1 MFTYPLQ
8 RPFKGCKKS
17 QNLAEN
23 EKVKTEN
30 GSWKH
35 QNIRTSFWELLHFC
49 LAVPLCTDNSGA
61 DSSIQSVLVKQSFT
75 NSSPDLRE
83 HLHLWFIIVITLS
96 LKRYFGVFQN
106 FIEPFPKVWKSHFLI
121 FFAFLKEK
129 CNRPIYNFF
138 LPSES
143 LTFASLSP
151 FLSLYLSYTLSSV
164 TRWLDYLFNNMVIF
178 SNDNLPNLI

>member
-1 MFTYPLQ
+1 MQEVSKFGWK
-8 RPFKGCKKS
+8 RKS
-17 QNLAEN
+17 EN
-23 EKVKTEN
+23 
-30 GSWKH
+30 WK
-35 QNIRTSFWELLHFC
+35 WELETSKHKNFFLRAFTFLFSRSTLHWQQW
-49 LAVPLCTDNSGA
+49 A